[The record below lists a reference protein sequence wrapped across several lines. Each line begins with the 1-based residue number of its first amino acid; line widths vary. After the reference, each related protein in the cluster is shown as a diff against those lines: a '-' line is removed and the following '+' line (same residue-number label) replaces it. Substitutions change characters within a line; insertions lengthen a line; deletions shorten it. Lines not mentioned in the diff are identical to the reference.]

1 MEAGTPWGLSK
12 SFAERGENWAG
23 PGEKEK
29 SHFQEK
35 EIVVS
40 LRAVGPSWKVEGTL
54 GAWAVGVA
62 RPGREGPGG
71 GGHVRIGMEKHS
83 GLLVWGCAF
92 TPRRWPGRR
101 AQAFPLAVCVE
112 LALTSL
118 AFPEFEGQSS
128 VLLGHGVSAGEEESS
143 KGKPSRGKKGAD
155 GVPGRAQASRATWAA
170 GGAGGPGC

>member
-1 MEAGTPWGLSK
+1 MKAGTPRGLSK

-29 SHFQEK
+29 SHFQKK

-62 RPGREGPGG
+62 GLGRERAPGEEG
-71 GGHVRIGMEKHS
+71 QVRIGMEKHS
-83 GLLVWGCAF
+83 GLLVWSCAL

-101 AQAFPLAVCVE
+101 ALAFPLAVSVE
-112 LALTSL
+112 LDLTSP
-118 AFPEFEGQSS
+118 AFPEFEGQDS

-155 GVPGRAQASRATWAA
+155 GVPGRA
-170 GGAGGPGC
+170 

>member
-29 SHFQEK
+29 SRFQEK

-62 RPGREGPGG
+62 GPGREGPGG
-71 GGHVRIGMEKHS
+71 GGTGEDWD
-83 GLLVWGCAF
+83 G
-92 TPRRWPGRR
+92 
-101 AQAFPLAVCVE
+101 E
-112 LALTSL
+112 AL
-118 AFPEFEGQSS
+118 
-128 VLLGHGVSAGEEESS
+128 
-143 KGKPSRGKKGAD
+143 
-155 GVPGRAQASRATWAA
+155 WAA
-170 GGAGGPGC
+170 GVGLCIHS